1 MRLFGLFRRNR
12 RWERQVDAH
21 LDGRLTPVER
31 ALLGERIDES
41 GEVRR
46 TYEDSLALKRSLRAM
61 PVHPVPR
68 SFAITEAM
76 LAARQ
81 QVHTHHARGARV
93 TMRLSQATA
102 FAAVAAFGIMVG
114 IDVSGDGEGAM
125 SSANGVAELSAM
137 TAESGANDTNTGDAG
152 AKVPDSDPAPAGTPA
167 DDAARYA
174 SPGDTSLQQ
183 NGQDGDAA
191 AIALRA
197 DEPTAGRDYLPVYL
211 ALAGVLALAVGS
223 WVISRHQ
230 LARAEPG
237 P

>member
-1 MRLFGLFRRNR
+1 MRLFGFFRRNR

-41 GEVRR
+41 ADVRR
-46 TYEDSLALKRSLRAM
+46 TYEDSLALKRSLRSM

-76 LAARQ
+76 LAAGQ
-81 QVHTHHARGARV
+81 PVQTHHPRGARV

-102 FAAVAAFGIMVG
+102 FAAVAAFGILVG
-114 IDVSGDGEGAM
+114 FDVSGDGDGAM
-125 SSANGVAELSAM
+125 SSADGVAELSAM
-137 TAESGANDTNTGDAG
+137 TAESDATNAGDAG
-152 AKVPDSDPAPAGTPA
+152 AQAPGSEVAPAGTPA
-167 DDAARYA
+167 DDVARSTA
-174 SPGDTSLQQ
+174 PEDSSLQQ

-191 AIALRA
+191 AIASVA
-197 DEPTAGRDYLPVYL
+197 DESTASRDYLPVYL
-211 ALAGVLALAVGS
+211 ALGGVLVLAVGS
-223 WVISRHQ
+223 WAISRHQ
-230 LARAEPG
+230 LARTAPR